1 MGLLDAIRSLLG
13 LSGGSDDRREGDG
26 ELTVEHDPPAP
37 SNDPPPEPEP
47 EPEPVAS
54 DDSPAAAGTD
64 ATASTGSMVDENA
77 AGPNEA
83 AEPPEATTATGP
95 QVDPEAGGVAESDA
109 GVESL
114 VDEAEDDGAEA
125 VDDETVG
132 DEADQHDPVE
142 TVRGIGP
149 AYADRL
155 GDAGVETVS
164 DLAAADPTAL
174 AAAIEV
180 AESRVERW
188 VDRARD
194 RTA

>member
-1 MGLLDAIRSLLG
+1 MGLLDTIRSLLG

-26 ELTVEHDPPAP
+26 ELTVEHDPSAP

-47 EPEPVAS
+47 EPEPEPAAP

-64 ATASTGSMVDENA
+64 ATASTGSMVDESV

-83 AEPPEATTATGP
+83 AEPPEATTATSP
-95 QVDPEAGGVAESDA
+95 QVDPEAGGAAESDA

-114 VDEAEDDGAEA
+114 VDEAEDDGDEA
-125 VDDETVG
+125 
-132 DEADQHDPVE
+132 EADQHDPVE

-155 GDAGVETVS
+155 GDAGVETVP